1 MNPNDYYFHSFKQ
14 IGAQIDRINKFYQSP
29 IADFAKR
36 QQALYENMGS
46 IVRQHYSNY
55 ATDVLTSTQQVLSMC
70 GQTALAA
77 GLQTTDNTLHTL
89 INSYPKICGADF
101 SELFRV
107 SAVAAAQNTIS
118 PISNSLAF
126 QNAAQI
132 GAQLVCGIEPLTSAL
147 NAIRITPAYVE
158 IPAELIPD
166 DFEYDKKLNPS
177 THRGAIIKL
186 SPVQTQFLIGSILFP
201 LILWLASYIMS
212 LSPTAW
218 QKQYHQEEMENDAKL
233 IQQNEAIIQQN
244 KIMIEQNQTIIEQN
258 QTIIE
263 QNEANQPNDEMI
275 EIHQKQYEACLKGLE
290 TLNAIYNKLNSESIS
305 PEADL
310 MTSYTEC
317 HSADAQSNAD
327 QVEPVPVSAEPVL
340 DSAELQ
346 PSTTQDSPAENT
358 QSSKSE

>member
-1 MNPNDYYFHSFKQ
+1 MNPNDYYIHSFKQ
-14 IGAQIDRINKFYQSP
+14 IGAQIDQINKFYQSP

-89 INSYPKICGADF
+89 INSYPKICGVDF

-166 DFEYDKKLNPS
+166 DFDNTEEITS
-177 THRGAIIKL
+177 TVQRPDIIKV
-186 SPVQTQFLIGSILFP
+186 SPKVARYIIDKILLP
-201 LILWLASYIMS
+201 ILVGCASTLLANFITTHINQ
-212 LSPTAW
+212 P
-218 QKQYHQEEMENDAKL
+218 HQEETAICVNL
-233 IQQNEAIIQQN
+233 NQQNE
-244 KIMIEQNQTIIEQN
+244 TV
-258 QTIIE
+258 
-263 QNEANQPNDEMI
+263 NQPS
-275 EIHQKQYEACLKGLE
+275 EITTPQSQEQLELQKKQYEACLRGIDILE
-290 TLNAIYNKLNSESIS
+290 AIYNQLDSDSENQSISDHIS
-305 PEADL
+305 PEVDSLLQQADSL
-310 MTSYTEC
+310 PHYDESPAPDDHLDDLPAES
-317 HSADAQSNAD
+317 HPR
-327 QVEPVPVSAEPVL
+327 PVDTQL
-340 DSAELQ
+340 
-346 PSTTQDSPAENT
+346 STTQDSPAENT

>member
-77 GLQTTDNTLHTL
+77 GLQTTDTL

-132 GAQLVCGIEPLTSAL
+132 GAQLSCGIDPLLSAL
-147 NAIRITPAYVE
+147 NAIQITPAYVE

-177 THRGAIIKL
+177 THCGAIIKL
-186 SPVQTQFLIGSILFP
+186 SPAQTQFLIGSILFP
-201 LILWLASYIMS
+201 LILWLTSYIMS

-233 IQQNEAIIQQN
+233 IQQNEI
-244 KIMIEQNQTIIEQN
+244 IIEQN

-263 QNEANQPNDEMI
+263 QNDRTIQQNNEMI
-275 EIHQKQYEACLKGLE
+275 KIQQKQYEACLKGLK
-290 TLNAIYNKLNSESIS
+290 TLEAIYCRLDSESNS
-305 PEADL
+305 PEVDL
-310 MTSYTEC
+310 MTSYAEC

-327 QVEPVPVSAEPVL
+327 QAEPTPVSAEPTL

-346 PSTTQDSPAENT
+346 HSTTPDSPAENT

>member
-132 GAQLVCGIEPLTSAL
+132 GAQLSCGIGPLLSAL
-147 NAIRITPAYVE
+147 NAIQITPAYVE

-177 THRGAIIKL
+177 THCGAIIKL
-186 SPVQTQFLIGSILFP
+186 SPAQTQFLIGSILFP
-201 LILWLASYIMS
+201 LILWLTSYIMS

-233 IQQNEAIIQQN
+233 IQQNEI
-244 KIMIEQNQTIIEQN
+244 IIEQN

-263 QNEANQPNDEMI
+263 QNDRTIQQNNEMI
-275 EIHQKQYEACLKGLE
+275 KIQQKQYEACLKGLK
-290 TLNAIYNKLNSESIS
+290 TLEAIYCRLDSESNS
-305 PEADL
+305 PEVDL
-310 MTSYTEC
+310 MTSYAEC

-327 QVEPVPVSAEPVL
+327 QAEPTPVSAEPTL

-346 PSTTQDSPAENT
+346 HSTTPDSPAENT